1 MTRRE
6 GGGEEGGWK
15 MSRRQ
20 RGEVWRIWCRGSSRC
35 FMVVNDHHHSFD
47 GCWRCWW
54 FQSITFLDRILFL
67 VILLLPTVTIPP
79 LVLLHWR
86 EKPRNI
92 VYGYWR
98 KGLLIHI
105 FKLGFPS
112 LSVDGCSPFHHYYDD
127 YYGGLHF
134 TIIMVV
140 GVVLPAHSATT
151 ETCSQVELQARTAPC
166 RPLLCIFQK
175 CNLDIWT
182 TGCISLYC
190 LTDAEVGPLRL
201 CFCSVSGTLEFS
213 RLLLSSGPLDSWIL
227 DAAQY
232 QQLYKMIISLIF
244 MEQFFSCHSLSL
256 E

>member
-105 FKLGFPS
+105 FKLGFPF

-140 GVVLPAHSATT
+140 GVVLPAHSATKQ
-151 ETCSQVELQARTAPC
+151 TCSRVELQARTAPC
-166 RPLLCIFQK
+166 REMSTPGI
-175 CNLDIWT
+175 
-182 TGCISLYC
+182 ISRILPA
-190 LTDAEVGPLRL
+190 LFVRKVVGNR
-201 CFCSVSGTLEFS
+201 C
-213 RLLLSSGPLDSWIL
+213 RLLWLQPEQSQVTPPHLP
-227 DAAQY
+227 ARP
-232 QQLYKMIISLIF
+232 SLT
-244 MEQFFSCHSLSL
+244 
-256 E
+256 

>member
-105 FKLGFPS
+105 FKLGFPF

-151 ETCSQVELQARTAPC
+151 ETCSLVELQARTVPC
-166 RPLLCIFQK
+166 RDGSLENGEILFFLLGSGSR
-175 CNLDIWT
+175 NP
-182 TGCISLYC
+182 SLY
-190 LTDAEVGPLRL
+190 VGQSILIN
-201 CFCSVSGTLEFS
+201 T
-213 RLLLSSGPLDSWIL
+213 SSDDERMNIAS
-227 DAAQY
+227 
-232 QQLYKMIISLIF
+232 SLVYTI
-244 MEQFFSCHSLSL
+244 
-256 E
+256 

>member
-105 FKLGFPS
+105 FKLGFPF

-140 GVVLPAHSATT
+140 GVVPSAHSATT
-151 ETCSQVELQARTAPC
+151 ETCSLVELQARTAAHAGPYC
-166 RPLLCIFQK
+166 VFSK
-175 CNLDIWT
+175 NAIWT
-182 TGCISLYC
+182 
-190 LTDAEVGPLRL
+190 
-201 CFCSVSGTLEFS
+201 SG
-213 RLLLSSGPLDSWIL
+213 LLGVYHCTVWQMLMLAP
-227 DAAQY
+227 
-232 QQLYKMIISLIF
+232 
-244 MEQFFSCHSLSL
+244 
-256 E
+256 